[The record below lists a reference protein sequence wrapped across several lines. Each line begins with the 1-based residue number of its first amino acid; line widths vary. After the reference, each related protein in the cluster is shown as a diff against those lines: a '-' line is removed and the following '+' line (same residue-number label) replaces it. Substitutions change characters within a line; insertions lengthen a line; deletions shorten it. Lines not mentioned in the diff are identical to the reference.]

1 MFIHFSMFPDGP
13 MQYAFR
19 MQFLKWM
26 VVPLE
31 KIVVDMLLILVGNE
45 QIEKSRFKQPF
56 PTRHL
61 HLHVPSFSCQLC
73 FVLQQKKSKQG
84 EFWFVPSI

>member
-1 MFIHFSMFPDGP
+1 MFPDGP

-31 KIVVDMLLILVGNE
+31 KIVVDMLLIFVANE
-45 QIEKSRFKQPF
+45 QIEKSRWKRPF
-56 PTRHL
+56 PTGNL
-61 HLHVPSFSCQLC
+61 HLHFPSSSCQLC
-73 FVLQQKKSKQG
+73 LVLQHKTSKQG
-84 EFWFVPSI
+84 ELWFVPSI